1 MAETIA
7 PLSALDGS
15 TAQGTNARTSVNA
28 SNSNSASTDKATG
41 RGTAGR
47 RRPVIVVTGANGG
60 VGYGICQRL
69 LVQLSSPIP
78 PDTLPEHPSKRHA
91 GSPLPPPSPFAA
103 PNGVTLVLACRNA
116 IKAHRARLELQA
128 LLDNLAALPDE
139 VDTPLSPPVGLGL
152 SSQGPHG
159 NIDEDADP
167 AVVAQAIEASI
178 RRRRRRSA
186 AALAHGNG
194 TGKEGSG
201 EDDFGSPDDGDDE
214 QDAEDER
221 ETEALLGESKHDR
234 LRVPS
239 SVGRGSRADGV
250 DLHGV
255 NRNLELA
262 QREAKA
268 RGKYRRRFCAGTRI
282 EFVPLD
288 LGSMASALKCANEIT
303 ERYKY
308 VTHIILNAGVGPFT
322 SLNWFHALYLCFT
335 NFHRFVTYPAYK
347 RQRKGDISDDGYG
360 WVWQSN
366 VGAHYILV
374 RALLPALRAT
384 PYSTPSRIIWT
395 GSIEGFRVF
404 YDEDDF
410 QCVQPPYDVLPYEST
425 KYQCE
430 LAAVGLDEVLR
441 SSRIR
446 SAPGTPFEV
455 DLRNGKTEIRAEPAS
470 VLARDE
476 AVAEQ
481 GLEPRSYLVHP
492 GVVASSIAAAV
503 FTFAILETLMKW
515 AFYVAR
521 WTLSPHHNI
530 EAYKGAVSAV
540 HVSLAPERT
549 LDASRK
555 YGSRCDF
562 RGREYCHPDAID
574 GWKGNRFDDQPPH
587 ELPPAI
593 ALEQRD
599 GRWNEHPDGARV
611 MVLARDYLRK
621 MEGVAAKVW
630 AEAAEESLPPWPAL
644 RDLGAPIVVGASLL
658 PKSRRGSKVGPAVAT
673 EPGTAIAAQGNGA
686 AVGGTAAAATV
697 TGSGSGSGEGSLA
710 GSEEWEKVQA

>member
-1 MAETIA
+1 M
-7 PLSALDGS
+7 
-15 TAQGTNARTSVNA
+15 TAIN
-28 SNSNSASTDKATG
+28 DATG
-41 RGTAGR
+41 GSNTARSSGRGNGR
-47 RRPVIVVTGANGG
+47 KRPVIVVTGANGG

-69 LVQLSSPIP
+69 LVQLSAPIP
-78 PDTLPEHPSKRHA
+78 PDTLPEHPSKRDE
-91 GSPLPPPSPFAA
+91 SSDPPPPSPFAA
-103 PNGVTLVLACRNA
+103 PHGVTLVLACRNA

-139 VDTPLSPPVGLGL
+139 EDTPLSPPVGLGL

-167 AVVAQAIEASI
+167 AVVAQAVEASI

-194 TGKEGSG
+194 TGKGSDDDG
-201 EDDFGSPDDGDDE
+201 TTVDADYGEKDDEDDVLDE
-214 QDAEDER
+214 GQDVEDER
-221 ETEALLGESKHDR
+221 ETDVLLGQSKHDS
-234 LRVPS
+234 LRVPN
-239 SVGRGSRADGV
+239 SVGRGGAGARAEGV

-255 NRNLELA
+255 NRGLEYA

-303 ERYKY
+303 TRYKY

-322 SLNWFHALYLCFT
+322 ALNWLPALYLCFT

-347 RQRKGDISDDGYG
+347 RQRKGDISDDGFG

-395 GSIEGFRVF
+395 GSIEGYRVF

-410 QCVQPPYDVLPYEST
+410 QCVQPPYDVLPYESS

-441 SSRIR
+441 QSRIR

-455 DLRNGKTEIRAEPAS
+455 DLRNGKTEIQAEPVS
-470 VLARDE
+470 GLDRDE
-476 AVAEQ
+476 GMGEH
-481 GLEPRSYLVHP
+481 GLEPRSYLSHP
-492 GVVASSIAAAV
+492 GVVASSIAAGV

-515 AFYVAR
+515 AFYIAR

-540 HVSLAPERT
+540 HVSLAPSRN
-549 LDASRK
+549 LDPTRK
-555 YGSRCDF
+555 YGSRCDW

-574 GWKGNRFDDQPPH
+574 GWKANRFDDAPPH
-587 ELPPAI
+587 VLPPAI

-599 GRWNEHPDGARV
+599 PRWADQPDGARV
-611 MVLARDYLRK
+611 MVLARDYIRK
-621 MEGVAAKVW
+621 MEGVASKVW
-630 AEAAEESLPPWPAL
+630 AEATEGSLPPWPAL
-644 RDLGAPIVVGASLL
+644 RELGGPMLEGASLL
-658 PKSRRGSKVGPAVAT
+658 PKSRRGSKVSTGNEDVSPI
-673 EPGTAIAAQGNGA
+673 GGNGA
-686 AVGGTAAAATV
+686 AAAGAGAGAGAK
-697 TGSGSGSGEGSLA
+697 GSAEGSLSS
-710 GSEEWEKVQA
+710 SEEWEKVQV

>member
-1 MAETIA
+1 MTDSVPPMAAINEE
-7 PLSALDGS
+7 PGVSRS
-15 TAQGTNARTSVNA
+15 
-28 SNSNSASTDKATG
+28 TG
-41 RGTAGR
+41 RGSSGR
-47 RRPVIVVTGANGG
+47 KRPVIVVTGANGG

-69 LVQLSSPIP
+69 LVQLSAPIP
-78 PDTLPEHPSKRHA
+78 PDTLPEHPSKRDE
-91 GSPLPPPSPFAA
+91 GSDPPPPSPFAA
-103 PNGVTLVLACRNA
+103 PYGVTLVLACRNA

-128 LLDNLAALPDE
+128 MLDNLAALPDE
-139 VDTPLSPPVGLGL
+139 EDTPRSPPVGLGL

-167 AVVAQAIEASI
+167 AVVAQAVEASI

-194 TGKEGSG
+194 TGKVGSDEDGHSEEYG
-201 EDDFGSPDDGDDE
+201 EKDDDLDEANPE

-221 ETEALLGESKHDR
+221 ETDALLGQSKHDR
-234 LRVPS
+234 LLVPDG
-239 SVGRGSRADGV
+239 VGRGRSGSSRAEGV

-255 NRNLELA
+255 NRGLGYM

-288 LGSMASALKCANEIT
+288 LGSMASALKCAHEIT
-303 ERYKY
+303 DRYKY

-322 SLNWFHALYLCFT
+322 SLNWFAALYLCFT

-347 RQRKGDISDDGYG
+347 NQRKGDISDDGYG

-404 YDEDDF
+404 YDEEDF
-410 QCVQPPYDVLPYEST
+410 QCVQPPHEILPYEST

-441 SSRIR
+441 QSRIR

-455 DLRNGKTEIRAEPAS
+455 DLGNGQTEIQAEPS
-470 VLARDE
+470 SELARDE
-476 AVAEQ
+476 ATSEI

-492 GVVASSIAAAV
+492 GVVASSIAAAI
-503 FTFAILETLMKW
+503 FTFALLETLMKW

-540 HVSLAPERT
+540 HVALAPARNI
-549 LDASRK
+549 DSVRK
-555 YGSRCDF
+555 HGSRCDW
-562 RGREYCHPDAID
+562 RGREFCHAESID
-574 GWKGNRFDDQPPH
+574 GWKGNRFDGNPPH
-587 ELPPAI
+587 VLPPAI
-593 ALEQRD
+593 LLEQTN
-599 GRWNEHPDGARV
+599 GRWENEPDGARV

-621 MEGVAAKVW
+621 LEGVASKVW

-644 RDLGAPIVVGASLL
+644 RELGGPVLAGASLL
-658 PKSRRGSKVGPAVAT
+658 PKSRRGSKASGSGVNELGQL
-673 EPGTAIAAQGNGA
+673 GQG
-686 AVGGTAAAATV
+686 
-697 TGSGSGSGEGSLA
+697 GSGSAAAGTKDSAEGSLSSS
-710 GSEEWEKVQA
+710 GEWEKVQA